1 MLEKLKGLGSDSD
14 RVRFE
19 RFLWSGS
26 NSFSA
31 RKKAAQE
38 LRWYLAAW
46 RRAFPGVQHLILAHS
61 HGGTVAVTAVHT
73 PDKLAEQP
81 AGRGCEPLPR
91 VKAVDRT
98 ELADGMMTLGTPFV
112 RLASRGPKENPSKL
126 QEAVSMSL
134 PTIFLVGAPVLAVLL
149 AVVVLL
155 RGTAGSTTMWGWA
168 LPVLAFLAFLGFLA
182 LVRRHV
188 ALAAFVLVMAYVVG
202 GYVII
207 ELVLL
212 SWILIVFAYWL
223 NPKLRLPDKRDLVE
237 DEALCL
243 PCPLVAVRTPGDEA
257 SLVIGLGQ
265 GLERVFQLAA
275 GAIGALGQ
283 RFKPLYDWLAGR
295 PWWFSYVLVALVPV
309 LYPLIGAVLVVMFDW
324 VLGNP
329 GRPLSEVLVRAL
341 GSQGRAVNAVS
352 ITLFLLSALPGLAL
366 SLFTGREALALPAIT
381 GVDAEPLPF
390 AEPECRMT
398 LVIDVEAGREKP
410 KGLTHS
416 LHEVSAIRS
425 RIACWIHRA
434 ILHPMNTGID
444 LERQILA
451 LPAAE
456 RERLATVAWESLVDD
471 PGAAGD
477 RNIDAEGIEIA
488 AQRDAEI
495 ESGQV
500 QPIGHPEFLRHT
512 GGASE

>member
-1 MLEKLKGLGSDSD
+1 M
-14 RVRFE
+14 
-19 RFLWSGS
+19 
-26 NSFSA
+26 
-31 RKKAAQE
+31 
-38 LRWYLAAW
+38 
-46 RRAFPGVQHLILAHS
+46 
-61 HGGTVAVTAVHT
+61 TAVHT

-98 ELADGMMTLGTPFV
+98 DKLADGMMTLGTPFV
-112 RLASRGPKENPSKL
+112 RLASRGPNGNASKL
-126 QEAVSMSL
+126 QKAVGMSL
-134 PTIFLVGAPVLAVLL
+134 PTIFLVGAPVLAVI
-149 AVVVLL
+149 VLL
-155 RGTAGSTTMWGWA
+155 GGTAGSTTMWG
-168 LPVLAFLAFLGFLA
+168 LA
-182 LVRRHV
+182 LLLLLAIRAFHLRHV
-188 ALAAFVLVMAYVVG
+188 AMAAFVLVMAYVVG

-265 GLERVFQLAA
+265 CLERVFHLAA

-283 RFKPLYDWLAGR
+283 RFKPLYDWLADR

-324 VLGNP
+324 VLGTP
-329 GRPLSEVLVRAL
+329 GRPLSEVLVRGL

-366 SLFTGREALALPAIT
+366 SLFAGPEALARPAIT

-390 AEPECRMT
+390 AESECPMT
-398 LVIDVEAGREKP
+398 LVIDVQAGREP
-410 KGLTHS
+410 PIDADGRPTVSLNHS
-416 LHEVSAIRS
+416 LHDLPAIRS
-425 RIACWIHRA
+425 RIACWIRSA
-434 ILHPMNTGID
+434 IRPMNTGID
-444 LERQILA
+444 LEREILA

-456 RERLATVAWESLVDD
+456 RERLATVAWKSLVDD
-471 PGAAGD
+471 PGAASD
-477 RNIDAEGIEIA
+477 RNSDAEGIETA
-488 AQRDAEI
+488 AQRDAKRP
-495 ESGQV
+495 SST
-500 QPIGHPEFLRHT
+500 H
-512 GGASE
+512 